1 MKFRLLTCLL
11 ILLALIVAGASAG
24 STDAQLVVTEY
35 SVSPTSLI
43 GGDIGTVTV
52 TVKNTGDESVSI
64 HSADLESPC
73 TGFKILNEAAY
84 DTVGT
89 LGSGDSTT
97 FTFTFEA
104 DVIDGTYYPKFYLDL
119 TDGGSYR
126 MYIPVNVKSTRL
138 TVAVSRLPDSFNEG
152 VKAEINI
159 SVGNPRENEIN
170 GVRIIPIADGATI
183 TPGTGFVGTL
193 AADASKEVRFE
204 ITPLEETTVT
214 FMVTYHN
221 GDNDHT
227 QNITLPI
234 HFSEDKLGAEIVLN
248 NVEIESSSSYTTLSG
263 DINNAGLTS
272 AYSVTVTVGS
282 PATAVDPNQ
291 IYVIGE
297 LEPDDF
303 AGFEVTYTGTGST
316 VPVVVSYKDADGN
329 TFTKTFDAST
339 SGGGTSLSS
348 GALSSGSSSGNSGAP
363 SDGRGGGMSLFG
375 MGGRGGSSAGS
386 SIPFMQIGIVLV
398 GVLVIVIVA
407 WKKGYIRK
415 LKEKIPRRKQGEDD
429 DEPADR

>member
-1 MKFRLLTCLL
+1 MKSRIIACLVL
-11 ILLALIVAGASAG
+11 FIAFLVVGASAG

-43 GGDIGTVTV
+43 SGDIGTVTV

-73 TGFKILNEAAY
+73 EGFKILNTAAY

-104 DVIDGTYYPKFYLDL
+104 DVLDGTYYPKFYLDL

-126 MYIPVNVKSTRL
+126 MYIPVNVKSTGL
-138 TVAVSRLPDSFNEG
+138 TVAVSKLPDSFNDG
-152 VKAEINI
+152 VKSRINL
-159 SVGNPRENEIN
+159 SVGNPRESEIN
-170 GVRIIPIADGATI
+170 GVRIIPVADGATI
-183 TPGTGFVGTL
+183 TPGTGFIGTL
-193 AADASKEVRFE
+193 AADASREVTFE
-204 ITPLEETTVT
+204 ITPSEETTVT

-221 GDNDHT
+221 GINDHV

-234 HFSEDKLGAEIVLN
+234 RFSEDKLGADIVLN
-248 NVEIESSSSYTTLSG
+248 NVEIEGGSYTTISG

-272 AYSVTVTVGS
+272 AYSVTVTVGK
-282 PATAVDPNQ
+282 PMTAVDPNQ

-303 AGFEVTYTGTGST
+303 ASFEVTYTGTGST

-329 TFTKTFDAST
+329 TFTRTFETSTRAS
-339 SGGGTSLSS
+339 GGTSL
-348 GALSSGSSSGNSGAP
+348 APGSSSGRSSSGFSGAP
-363 SDGRGGGMSLFG
+363 GGSRGGGMPFFG
-375 MGGRGGSSAGS
+375 MRGVSGSAGS
-386 SIPFMQIGIVLV
+386 LPLMEIGIGLV
-398 GVLVIVIVA
+398 VVLVIGIIA

-415 LKEKIPRRKQGEDD
+415 LKEKIPRRKQSEDD
-429 DEPADR
+429 DDPADR